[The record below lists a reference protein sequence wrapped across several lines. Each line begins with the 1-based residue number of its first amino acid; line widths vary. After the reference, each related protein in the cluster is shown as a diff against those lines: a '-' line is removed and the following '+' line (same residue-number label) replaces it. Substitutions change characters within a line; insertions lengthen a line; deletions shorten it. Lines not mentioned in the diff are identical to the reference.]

1 MQIMQKTV
9 LASMLSCISLSVWA
23 DVVPNAGQLLQQQQM
38 IPYQP
43 QAAIELES
51 ATTVPPA
58 LASDERIRV
67 EKIQITG
74 NQSLS
79 REVLHALVVDYE
91 GKTLTLGELQ
101 QLAIQIT
108 QYYQQQGYPYSRAY
122 LPAQNLSQGVVT
134 IAVLEARYDGISYNN
149 QSRTRNALIDAT
161 LQPLQAGQV
170 ITSQALEQQIKLL
183 NRLDGV
189 QSRNILSAG
198 QSTGTSQLNVDI
210 LPTAAMTG
218 YVGLDNYGNEY
229 TREVRF
235 NAGAAVHNPFGLG
248 DKLSVDAM
256 TSGKMHYGRVG
267 YEATINGMGSRLGAS
282 YSDLIYELGK
292 EYKALD
298 AEGKAQQASIW
309 LNQPVLLS
317 NRSEVLLNAQY
328 DYKQLEDDIGVANV
342 YRHRDVHVGRLSV
355 QAAQYD
361 NFAGGGLNQL
371 NISNDFGQVKYQNAA
386 AKKAD
391 QATAQTQGSF
401 YRAHLNLSRLQNL
414 GLSATQL
421 YTGIQAQ
428 YSPDNL
434 DSSEQFSMGG
444 AYTVAGYQNS
454 VLSGSSGYYAVAEL
468 RQGLLNTAQHHLMLK
483 VYVDSA
489 EVKKQ
494 AQRWAGLTGDNRER
508 ISSAGLG
515 MDWSDNKRFQVQ
527 SKVGFPI
534 GATPT
539 SIDKKH
545 DAEGWLSMMMRF

>member
-1 MQIMQKTV
+1 MQKTL

-58 LASDERIRV
+58 LASD
-67 EKIQITG
+67 
-74 NQSLS
+74 
-79 REVLHALVVDYE
+79 E

-210 LPTAAMTG
+210 VPTAAMTG

-454 VLSGSSGYYAVAEL
+454 VL
-468 RQGLLNTAQHHLMLK
+468 RLNTAQHHLMLK